1 MRRLAVLLV
10 LLVATAAPVHAQTDA
25 LSCGDF
31 GSVEEAQANLNAD
44 PSDPNRLDENT
55 DGYACETVFGRRAT
69 NGPVPGRAA
78 VPTATTAPG
87 TPTTP
92 TTGSTTT
99 AVTVAPT
106 TTPTTVPPGPVT
118 STATVTPSSVEAGG
132 SVTITGSGFAP
143 SSSLTIQLTSTSP
156 PAALGS
162 TQSDASGG
170 YTATVTIPAGTSA
183 ASHLIAVSGPGA
195 QGSRHESVGNV
206 TVALAETGFM
216 TSVLTAAGVVLL
228 ATGSKLVLQSQWSL
242 PVSTAGWTPARRR
255 RLWR

>member
-1 MRRLAVLLV
+1 MSRTAARCLV
-10 LLVATAAPVHAQTDA
+10 LVAMLVCPFLLADSPAQAHQDGCHAAHSCPSDTG
-25 LSCGDF
+25 SYTCGDTGNF
-31 GSVEEAQANLNAD
+31 SECGTST
-44 PSDPNRLDENT
+44 P
-55 DGYACETVFGRRAT
+55 
-69 NGPVPGRAA
+69 
-78 VPTATTAPG
+78 ATTTPG

-106 TTPTTVPPGPVT
+106 TTPTTVPSGPVT
-118 STATVTPSSVEAGG
+118 STATVTPSSVETGG

-162 TQSDASGG
+162 TQSDASGS
-170 YTATVTIPAGTSA
+170 YRATVTIPASTSA
-183 ASHLIAVSGPGA
+183 ATHLIAVSGQGA

-216 TSVLTAAGVVLL
+216 TNVLTAVGVILL
-228 ATGSKLVLQSQWSL
+228 AAGSKLVLQSQWSL
-242 PVSTAGWTPARRR
+242 PVSTAGWAPRRR